1 MPIVRQ
7 YLCSAIIATMLGALP
22 AGATQRMTVA
32 VVDRS
37 LQLEAVSRAI
47 LTEAYRR
54 IDIDLQF
61 KEVPATRALFE
72 ASQGHVDGDLQRIDG
87 LSARFPKLAQVKVP
101 INEFDA
107 VVVTRDKQFTPDGWS
122 SLTPYTIGF
131 HRGIVIFENRTAGMK
146 TDPAPTNELVLK
158 KLQTGRTD
166 IAVMPEGDSR
176 DLLATMPGH
185 SLMILFPA
193 VERVPLYHYVHTRH
207 AALVPRLEAAL
218 RAMQADG
225 SAAAIRARVL
235 DRRKPPSAI
244 GN

>member
-1 MPIVRQ
+1 V
-7 YLCSAIIATMLGALP
+7 AALLSGP
-22 AGATQRMTVA
+22 AFAAQKITVA

-37 LQLEAVSRAI
+37 LQLEAVSRAL

-61 KEVPATRALFE
+61 KEVPAARALYE
-72 ASQGHVDGDLQRIDG
+72 ASEGLVDGDLQRIDG
-87 LSARFPKLAQVKVP
+87 LAARFPRLAQVKVP

-107 VVVTRDKQFTPDGWS
+107 VVITRDKQFIPDGWT
-122 SLTPYTIGF
+122 SLAPYTIGY
-131 HRGIVIFENRTAGMK
+131 HRGIVIFEQRTAGMRA
-146 TDPAPTNELVLK
+146 DPAPTNELVLR

-166 IAVMPEGDSR
+166 IAVMPEADGR
-176 DLLATMPGH
+176 DLLAAMRGH
-185 SLMILFPA
+185 SLAILFPA

-207 AALVPRLEAAL
+207 ASLVPRLEAAL

-225 SAAAIRARVL
+225 SFAAIRARIL